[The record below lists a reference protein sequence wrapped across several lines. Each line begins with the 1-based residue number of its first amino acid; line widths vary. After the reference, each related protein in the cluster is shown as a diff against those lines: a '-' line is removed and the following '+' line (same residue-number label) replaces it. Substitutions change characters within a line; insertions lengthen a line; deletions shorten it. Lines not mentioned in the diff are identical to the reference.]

1 MVAEI
6 PIEPRFLAKT
16 YSLQDD
22 DGNYLEFAQSRQF
35 STMEEARSYLRMLGR
50 AGTIERA
57 RKLKSRT
64 RVWCKWVPV
73 EELNT
78 NGMILRPIELGE
90 EEEDWTNGNYACPPP
105 NSNPSVTRSAS
116 VRRVSRAPCA
126 FRAGARCASGRP
138 GNGTS
143 PAPSRSYW

>member
-90 EEEDWTNGNYACPPP
+90 EEEDWTNGDYA
-105 NSNPSVTRSAS
+105 
-116 VRRVSRAPCA
+116 
-126 FRAGARCASGRP
+126 
-138 GNGTS
+138 
-143 PAPSRSYW
+143 